1 LVSEGKVVVL
11 FVFDSQRR
19 LSFDYRR
26 EYAKIV
32 GVQRRFTQIDVFS
45 GKPYRGNPVAVVVDC
60 DGLDDGEMQQFARWT
75 NLSETT
81 FLLHPTNPAADYRVR
96 FFTPTEELPFAGHPT
111 LGSAYAWLIYGGT
124 PRSDNTIVQE
134 CEVGLIDVRRDG
146 NSLSFAAPSLLR
158 GGSVE
163 ESLVIEAAASL
174 GIDRNVII
182 DSAWIDNGPGWL
194 GVQLASAEQVLAI
207 KPQKTNLT
215 LGVIGAYPTG
225 SRFAYEVRAF
235 YSSSGVTVEDPVT
248 GSLHA
253 SMAQWLIGAGRFVP
267 PYLASQGK
275 VIGHAGEVH
284 VSMDETNQV
293 WIGGEVTACIQ
304 GAVEI

>member
-1 LVSEGKVVVL
+1 MK
-11 FVFDSQRR
+11 
-19 LSFDYRR
+19 
-26 EYAKIV
+26 
-32 GVQRRFTQIDVFS
+32 RRFAQIDVFS
-45 GKPYRGNPVAVVVDC
+45 SKPYRGNPVAVVVDC
-60 DGLDDGEMQQFARWT
+60 DCLDEGEMQQFARWT

-81 FLLHPTNPAADYRVR
+81 FLLPPTNPAADYRVR

-111 LGSAYAWLIYGGT
+111 LGTAYAWLIHGGI
-124 PRSDNTIVQE
+124 PRIENSIVQE
-134 CEVGLIDVRRDG
+134 CEVGLINVNRHG

-158 GGSVE
+158 GGPVE
-163 ESLVIEAAASL
+163 ESLVCEAATSL
-174 GIDRNVII
+174 GIDRDAII

-207 KPQKTNLT
+207 KPQRTNLT

-235 YSSSGVTVEDPVT
+235 YSSGGVTVEDPVT
-248 GSLHA
+248 GSLNA
-253 SMAQWLIGAGRFVP
+253 SLAQWLIEAGRFMP

-275 VIGHAGEVH
+275 AMGHEGEIH
-284 VSMDETNQV
+284 ISMDQMNQV

-304 GAVEI
+304 GTVEI

>member
-1 LVSEGKVVVL
+1 MICVRISLVK
-11 FVFDSQRR
+11 
-19 LSFDYRR
+19 
-26 EYAKIV
+26 
-32 GVQRRFTQIDVFS
+32 RRFAQIDVFS
-45 GKPYRGNPVAVVVDC
+45 SKPYRGNPVAVVIDC

-81 FLLHPTNPAADYRVR
+81 FLLPPTNPAADYRVR

-111 LGSAYAWLIYGGT
+111 LGTAYAWLIHGGI
-124 PRSDNTIVQE
+124 PRIENSIVQE
-134 CEVGLIDVRRDG
+134 CEVGLINVNLHG

-158 GGSVE
+158 GGPVE
-163 ESLVIEAAASL
+163 ESLVCEAATSL
-174 GIDRNVII
+174 GIDRDAII

-207 KPQKTNLT
+207 KPQRTNLT

-235 YSSSGVTVEDPVT
+235 YSSGGVTVEDPVT
-248 GSLHA
+248 GSLNA
-253 SMAQWLIGAGRFVP
+253 SLAQWLIEAGRFMP
-267 PYLASQGK
+267 PYLASQGRAM
-275 VIGHAGEVH
+275 GHEGEIH
-284 VSMDETNQV
+284 ISMDQMNQV

-304 GAVEI
+304 GTVEI

>member
-1 LVSEGKVVVL
+1 
-11 FVFDSQRR
+11 
-19 LSFDYRR
+19 
-26 EYAKIV
+26 
-32 GVQRRFTQIDVFS
+32 
-45 GKPYRGNPVAVVVDC
+45 
-60 DGLDDGEMQQFARWT
+60 MQQFARWT

>member
-1 LVSEGKVVVL
+1 VIRARI
-11 FVFDSQRR
+11 DC
-19 LSFDYRR
+19 
-26 EYAKIV
+26 
-32 GVQRRFTQIDVFS
+32 VQRRFTQIDVFS

-81 FLLHPTNPAADYRVR
+81 FLLPPANPAADYRVR

-111 LGSAYAWLIYGGT
+111 LGSAYAWLIHGGT
-124 PRSDNTIVQE
+124 PRSESTIVQE
-134 CEVGLIDVRRDG
+134 CEVGLIHVKRDAKL
-146 NSLSFAAPSLLR
+146 LSFAAPSLLR

-163 ESLVIEAAASL
+163 ESLVCEAAASL
-174 GIDRNVII
+174 GIDREAII

-207 KPQKTNLT
+207 KPQKTHLT
-215 LGVIGAYPTG
+215 LGVVGAYPAG
-225 SRFAYEVRAF
+225 SRYAYEVRAF
-235 YSSSGVTVEDPVT
+235 YSSGGVTVEDPVT
-248 GSLHA
+248 GSLNA

-267 PYLASQGK
+267 PYLVSQGQ
-275 VIGHAGEVH
+275 VMGHAGEVH

-304 GAVEI
+304 GMVEI

>member
-1 LVSEGKVVVL
+1 MV
-11 FVFDSQRR
+11 FVDFDSRRR
-19 LSFDYRR
+19 LSFVYRR

-32 GVQRRFTQIDVFS
+32 GVQRRFAQIDVFAS
-45 GKPYRGNPVAVVVDC
+45 KPYRGNPVAVVVDC

-81 FLLHPTNPAADYRVR
+81 FLLPTTNHAADYRVR

-111 LGSAYAWLIYGGT
+111 LGSAYAWLIHGGS
-124 PRSDNTIVQE
+124 PRSDKTIIQE
-134 CEVGLIDVRRDG
+134 CEVGLINLRRDA

-158 GGSVE
+158 GGPVE

-174 GIDRNVII
+174 GIDRNAIT

-194 GVQLASAEQVLAI
+194 GVQLKSAEQVLAI

-253 SMAQWLIGAGRFVP
+253 SMAQWLIGAGRFIP
-267 PYLASQGK
+267 PYLASQGQAM
-275 VIGHAGEVH
+275 GHAGEVQ
-284 VSMDETNQV
+284 VSMDESKQV

-304 GAVEI
+304 GTVEI

>member
-1 LVSEGKVVVL
+1 
-11 FVFDSQRR
+11 
-19 LSFDYRR
+19 
-26 EYAKIV
+26 
-32 GVQRRFTQIDVFS
+32 
-45 GKPYRGNPVAVVVDC
+45 
-60 DGLDDGEMQQFARWT
+60 
-75 NLSETT
+75 
-81 FLLHPTNPAADYRVR
+81 LHPTNPAADYRVR

-163 ESLVIEAAASL
+163 ESLVIEAAVSL
-174 GIDRNVII
+174 GIDREAII

-215 LGVIGAYPTG
+215 LGVIGAYPAG

-235 YSSSGVTVEDPVT
+235 FSSGGITVEDPVT
-248 GSLHA
+248 GSLNA
-253 SMAQWLIGAGRFVP
+253 SMAQWLIGAGRFAP
-267 PYLASQGK
+267 PYLVSQGK

-304 GAVEI
+304 GTVEI

>member
-1 LVSEGKVVVL
+1 MEACFRGFRFSASPPLFTDEGH
-11 FVFDSQRR
+11 DRI
-19 LSFDYRR
+19 
-26 EYAKIV
+26 IV
-32 GVQRRFTQIDVFS
+32 MKRRFAQIDVFS
-45 GKPYRGNPVAVVVDC
+45 SKPYRGNPVAVVVDC

-81 FLLHPTNPAADYRVR
+81 FLLPPSNPAADYRVR

-111 LGSAYAWLIYGGT
+111 LGSACAWSIHGGT
-124 PRSDNTIVQE
+124 PRSDNTIIQE
-134 CEVGLIDVRRDG
+134 CEVGLINLRRDG

-158 GGSVE
+158 SGLVE
-163 ESLVIEAAASL
+163 ESLVTEAAESL
-174 GIDRNVII
+174 GIAREEII

-194 GVQLASAEQVLAI
+194 GIQLASAEQVLAI

-215 LGVIGAYPTG
+215 LGVVGAYPAG

-235 YSSSGVTVEDPVT
+235 YSSGGVTVEDPVT

-253 SMAQWLIGAGRFVP
+253 STAQWLISAGRFVP

-275 VIGHAGEVH
+275 AIGHAGEVQ
-284 VSMDETNQV
+284 VSMDESKQV
-293 WIGGEVTACIQ
+293 WIGGVVTACI
-304 GAVEI
+304 GGTVEI

>member
-1 LVSEGKVVVL
+1 M
-11 FVFDSQRR
+11 
-19 LSFDYRR
+19 R
-26 EYAKIV
+26 ERIV
-32 GVQRRFTQIDVFS
+32 HVQRRFTQIDVFS
-45 GKPYRGNPVAVVVDC
+45 SKPYRGNPVAVVVDC
-60 DGLDDGEMQQFARWT
+60 DGLEDGEMQQFARWT

-81 FLLHPTNPAADYRVR
+81 FLLTPTNPAADYRVR

-111 LGSAYAWLIYGGT
+111 LGSAYAWLIHGGT
-124 PRSDNTIVQE
+124 PRSESTIVQE
-134 CEVGLIDVRRDG
+134 CEVGLINVRRDG

-158 GGSVE
+158 GGPVD
-163 ESLVIEAAASL
+163 ESLVVEAAASL
-174 GIDRNVII
+174 GIDRNAIV

-194 GVQLASAEQVLAI
+194 GVQIGSAEHVLAI

-215 LGVIGAYPTG
+215 LGVIGAYPAG

-235 YSSSGVTVEDPVT
+235 YSSGGVTVEDPVT

-267 PYLASQGK
+267 PYLASQG
-275 VIGHAGEVH
+275 IAMGHAGEVH
-284 VSMDETNQV
+284 VSLDESKQV

-304 GAVEI
+304 GTVEI